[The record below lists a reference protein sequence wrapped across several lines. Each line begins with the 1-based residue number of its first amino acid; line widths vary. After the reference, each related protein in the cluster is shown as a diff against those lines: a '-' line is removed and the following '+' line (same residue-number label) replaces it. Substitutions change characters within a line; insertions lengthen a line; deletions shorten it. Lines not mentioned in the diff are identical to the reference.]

1 MGDKNSS
8 KVVSLVHG
16 GRPLSKVVVLTV
28 TS

>member
-8 KVVSLVHG
+8 KVVSLVPG
-16 GRPLSKVVVLTV
+16 GSPRSNVVVLTV

>member
-16 GRPLSKVVVLTV
+16 GSSQSNVVVLTV